1 MKAWKPSRE
10 THFSRKG
17 GGTYTVATVLEVLG
31 ALGALASIVS
41 LLLYLHDRKEK

>member
-1 MKAWKPSRE
+1 MEGWKPSRE
-10 THFSRKG
+10 TYLSRKG

-41 LLLYLHDRKEK
+41 LFVYLYDRKGK